1 MAARVA
7 AGMLTMCVIAGG
19 TVTGQTTHSATPAQR
34 LLKLLSDR
42 KMVHVAAADPRETG
56 RYVAAALIG
65 GNQLLVV
72 SARYAQPALL
82 NERLYRGDHEG
93 AYVELNA
100 ASIRE
105 GKLFV
110 QDLGEP
116 GLRPS
121 RTEDGPFDIVYE
133 SGGKGTAFNG
143 DWKAQGLSKEN
154 YRSAFVAADEKY
166 AHALDALLRSLAE
179 PDAVRATGAR
189 P

>member
-1 MAARVA
+1 MMAMSLVA
-7 AGMLTMCVIAGG
+7 GATAS
-19 TVTGQTTHSATPAQR
+19 GQTLRSTTPAER
-34 LLKLLSDR
+34 LMKLLSDR
-42 KMVHVAAADPRETG
+42 KMAHVAAADPREKG

-65 GNQLLVV
+65 GSQLLVV

-100 ASIRE
+100 ASVRD

-116 GLRPS
+116 GLRPTRS
-121 RTEDGPFDIVYE
+121 EDGPFDIVYE

-143 DWKAQGLSKEN
+143 DWKAQGLSKDD
-154 YRSAFVAADEKY
+154 YRSAFAAADEKY

-179 PDAVRATGAR
+179 ADTGSATGAK

>member
-1 MAARVA
+1 MAARIA
-7 AGMLTMCVIAGG
+7 AGILMTWLIAGG
-19 TVTGQTTHSATPAQR
+19 TITAQEVHSVTPAQQ
-34 LLKLLSDR
+34 LMKLLSER
-42 KMVHVAAADPRETG
+42 KMAHIAAADPGEAG

-100 ASIRE
+100 ASVRD

-116 GLRPS
+116 GLRPI
-121 RTEDGPFDIVYE
+121 RAEDGPFDIVYE

-143 DWKAQGLSKEN
+143 DWKAQGLSKDD
-154 YRSAFVAADEKY
+154 YRKAFAAADEKY
-166 AHALDALLRSLAE
+166 AHALHALLRSLA
-179 PDAVRATGAR
+179 DASAAKGTGANR
-189 P
+189 

>member
-1 MAARVA
+1 MAH
-7 AGMLTMCVIAGG
+7 I
-19 TVTGQTTHSATPAQR
+19 
-34 LLKLLSDR
+34 
-42 KMVHVAAADPRETG
+42 AAADPGEAG

-72 SARYAQPALL
+72 SVRYAQPALL

-100 ASIRE
+100 ASVRD

-116 GLRPS
+116 G
-121 RTEDGPFDIVYE
+121 
-133 SGGKGTAFNG
+133 
-143 DWKAQGLSKEN
+143 
-154 YRSAFVAADEKY
+154 
-166 AHALDALLRSLAE
+166 HALDALLRSLA
-179 PDAVRATGAR
+179 DVAAAKGTGAN